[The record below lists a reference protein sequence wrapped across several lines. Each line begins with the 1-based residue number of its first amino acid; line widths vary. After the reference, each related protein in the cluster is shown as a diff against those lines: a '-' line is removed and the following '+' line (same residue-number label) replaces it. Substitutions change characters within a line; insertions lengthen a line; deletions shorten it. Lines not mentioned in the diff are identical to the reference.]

1 MRNEINLTDDQ
12 INEIWDDQFNVS
24 DYVEFEASFTRDTL
38 DQILESRNNWQD
50 QGTLFRGKTDIGGH
64 NFIEIERCQAVK
76 GQARKTVRV
85 IDFGTVR
92 AIQES

>member
-24 DYVEFEASFTRDTL
+24 DYVEFEASFTRNTL
-38 DQILESRNNWQD
+38 AQILESRNNWQD
-50 QGTLFRGKTDIGGH
+50 QGTLFQGKTDIGGH
-64 NFIEIERCQAVK
+64 DFIEIERCQAVK

>member
-1 MRNEINLTDDQ
+1 MRSEINLTDDQ

-24 DYVEFEASFTRDTL
+24 DYIEFEASFTRDTL
-38 DQILESRNNWQD
+38 EELLEARKRWHD
-50 QGTLFRGKTDIGGH
+50 QGVLFQGTTDIGGH
-64 NFIEIERCQAVK
+64 AFIEIERCQAAK
-76 GQARKTVRV
+76 GQSRKTVRI